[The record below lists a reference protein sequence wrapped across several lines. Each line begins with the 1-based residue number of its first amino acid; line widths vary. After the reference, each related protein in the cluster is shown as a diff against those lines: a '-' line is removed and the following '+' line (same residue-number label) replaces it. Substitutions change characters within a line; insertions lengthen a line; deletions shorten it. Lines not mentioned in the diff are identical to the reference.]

1 MIETKKQGFGDFV
14 GIDVELASSLP
25 GNICEIGVVWYRD
38 GREVKSYKSLIRPI
52 HEEWGS
58 WQYLNLPYRLHDA
71 MQAPTFPEVWK
82 ELEAELRGQILV
94 AHNARTGESIYLGGA
109 IAHHGI
115 EPPQRTPLMCSLSL
129 AKKAWPDQ
137 PAHGLRRLAL
147 KLGLDF
153 DHHDPESDARVCCQV
168 VLAAAEQ
175 HGLESL
181 EEVIRHFDWRPS
193 NLKLVKPSM
202 PPKPAQSPTTSVFGI
217 ELTRWESPVNF
228 TGAKKGDRIALS
240 GLAEFEKHQIRSQAK
255 ALGFKPT
262 NGINGRTSFVVA
274 GEFMGPAKYAR
285 CKAHNVPIITPAM
298 WRKLVP

>member
-1 MIETKKQGFGDFV
+1 MMIETKKQGFGDFV

-153 DHHDPESDARVCCQV
+153 DHHDPESD
-168 VLAAAEQ
+168 
-175 HGLESL
+175 
-181 EEVIRHFDWRPS
+181 
-193 NLKLVKPSM
+193 
-202 PPKPAQSPTTSVFGI
+202 
-217 ELTRWESPVNF
+217 
-228 TGAKKGDRIALS
+228 GAKKGDRIALS